1 MKILCLLA
9 PFLFFILSA
18 SQASAACDFKT
29 GKHIKEL
36 LNPIYIHNIQINVP
50 KSAKYAKNL
59 IKVFSSK
66 SQNIPP
72 KLRKK
77 FKANV
82 VINYQ
87 FGKCEFKGSIKQ
99 NGDWKDHIGL
109 LSGGRP
115 YRSLNVKLD
124 TGNVVSAVQ
133 FKLLIPKT
141 RNSENEILASLIL
154 KKLGIISPETFAV
167 EVGVNGIHSTMLFQ
181 ENAQKELLER
191 NYRREGPIFEGD
203 EKLLWS
209 FEDFDN
215 FELENISLSRMTN
228 RNWFMKGD
236 SSQAIT
242 LSAYSALQSAYLDYA
257 TNIDKA
263 LEMIITP
270 NKKES
275 PAFSEFLFALIA
287 MNGEHALRPHNQKI
301 YFNAIT
307 SEFEPIYYDGNV
319 SFRRLQGNPQIHM
332 DRPLDALLSM
342 GFFDNVSPN
351 FIKKITD
358 LLNSEVLRVEF
369 SDRVRAFN
377 KSKTSKVNFEKFFN
391 DAIAQYF
398 ENVQY
403 LDNKIT
409 NMLTDLNENKM
420 NRKSKVKFLKAVKN
434 SGVSQNHIQNL
445 KVLNGKYI
453 ATFHSG
459 NQQTISIKDVSK
471 VISRNNLNGERTVFI
486 GNNSYNELQKNVIT
500 HPVSFAKKLI
510 MSAGVEVRVSETE
523 KILTF
528 IQKKEN
534 DWVLIHSG
542 EFNGWKIEFNG
553 IQKTNNSKLLTNQ
566 RFNQN
571 GITGCINF
579 YKSNFQNTTI
589 KVSGGVC
596 EDSINIIN
604 SSGALKS
611 VSVDSAFAD
620 AIDIDFSIIDISEIY
635 VVDAGNDCF
644 DVSGGSYRVSN
655 IYLNNCLDKGV
666 SVGEGSTLFATNMEL
681 NSANIGVSSKDLS
694 KVEILNAQL
703 NDINVCLE
711 TLQKKQEFG
720 GGSMMVKNL
729 ECDGMV
735 EVDINSVYEA
745 VLH

>member
-1 MKILCLLA
+1 MKILCLLI
-9 PFLFFILSA
+9 PFLFFLLST
-18 SQASAACDFKT
+18 SQASSACDFKT

-36 LNPIYIHNIQINVP
+36 LHPIYIQNIQINVS

-59 IKVFSSK
+59 IKVLSSK

-72 KLRKK
+72 ELKKK

-141 RNSENEILASLIL
+141 RNGENEILASLIL
-154 KKLGIISPETFAV
+154 KKLGLISPETFAV
-167 EVGVNGIHSTMLFQ
+167 EVGVNGVFSTMLFQ
-181 ENAQKELLER
+181 ESARKELLER

-203 EKLLWS
+203 EALLWS
-209 FEDFDN
+209 FEDFNN

-228 RNWFMKGD
+228 GNWFMKGV

-242 LSAYSALQSAYLDYA
+242 LTAYSALQSAYLDYA
-257 TNIDKA
+257 TNIENA
-263 LEMIITP
+263 EELIITP

-275 PAFSEFLFALIA
+275 SEFSEFLFALLA
-287 MNGEHALRPHNQKI
+287 MNGGHALRPHNRKF

-307 SEFEPIYYDGNV
+307 SKFEPIYYDGNV
-319 SFRRLQGNPQIHM
+319 SFKKLADEYAGK
-332 DRPLDALLSM
+332 PLDALLSV

-351 FIKKITD
+351 FIEKIAD

-377 KSKTSKVNFEKFFN
+377 KSKISKVNFENFFN
-391 DAIAQYF
+391 DAIAQYI

-420 NRKSKVKFLKAVKN
+420 NRKSKLKFLEAVKN
-434 SGVSQNHIQNL
+434 SGVSQNHIQKL
-445 KVLNGKYI
+445 EVLDGKYI

-471 VISRNNLNGERTVFI
+471 IISRNNLNGERTVFM
-486 GNNSYNELQKNVIT
+486 GNNSHNELQKNVNT
-500 HPVSFAKKLI
+500 HTVSFAKKLT

-566 RFNQN
+566 RYNQN

-596 EDSINIIN
+596 EDSVNIIN

-620 AIDIDFSIIDISEIY
+620 AIDIDFSKIDISQIY
-635 VVDAGNDCF
+635 VNGAGNDCL

-694 KVEILNAQL
+694 KVKILNAQL

-711 TLQKKQEFG
+711 ALQKKQEFG
-720 GGSMMVKNL
+720 GGSMTVENL

-735 EVDINSVYEA
+735 EVDINSVYKA
-745 VLH
+745 VLY

>member
-1 MKILCLLA
+1 MKIISSLVS
-9 PFLFFILSA
+9 FLFFLVST
-18 SQASAACDFKT
+18 SQAFSACDFKT
-29 GKHIKEL
+29 GKYTEEL
-36 LNPIYIHNIQINVP
+36 LNPIYIKNIQINVP

-66 SQNIPP
+66 SLNIPP
-72 KLRKK
+72 ELKKK

-124 TGNVVSAVQ
+124 TGNVISAVQ

-141 RNSENEILASLIL
+141 RNGENEILASLIL
-154 KKLGIISPETFAV
+154 KKLGLISPETFAV
-167 EVGVNGIHSTMLFQ
+167 EVGVNGVSSTMLFQ
-181 ENAQKELLER
+181 ENARKELLER

-203 EKLLWS
+203 EALLWS
-209 FEDFDN
+209 FEDFNN

-228 RNWFMKGD
+228 KNWFMKGD

-257 TNIDKA
+257 TNIDKT
-263 LEMIITP
+263 LGKIIFP
-270 NKKES
+270 NNKES
-275 PAFSEFLFALIA
+275 SEFSEYLFALLA
-287 MNGEHALRPHNQKI
+287 MNGGHALRPHNRKY

-307 SEFEPIYYDGNV
+307 SKFEPVYYDGNV
-319 SFRRLQGNPQIHM
+319 SFKKLADKAM
-332 DRPLDALLSM
+332 ERPLDTILSA
-342 GFFDNVSPN
+342 GFSDNVSPN
-351 FIKKITD
+351 FIDKIAD

-391 DAIAQYF
+391 AAISQYL
-398 ENVQY
+398 ENVQN
-403 LDNKIT
+403 LENKIA

-434 SGVSQNHIQNL
+434 SGVTQNHIQNL
-445 KVLNGKYI
+445 EVLDGKYI

-459 NQQTISIKDVSK
+459 NQQSISIKDVSK

-486 GNNSYNELQKNVIT
+486 GNNSHNELQKNANT
-500 HPVSFAKKLI
+500 HTVSFAKKLT

-528 IQKKEN
+528 IQKNEN

-566 RFNQN
+566 RYNQN

-655 IYLNNCLDKGV
+655 IHLSNCSDKGV
-666 SVGEGSTLFATNMEL
+666 SVGEGSTLFIATIDL
-681 NSANIGVSSKDLS
+681 NSAEIGVSSKDLS
-694 KVEILNAQL
+694 KVDILEARFK
-703 NDINVCLE
+703 DVNVCVE
-711 TLQKKQEFG
+711 VMQKKQEFG
-720 GGSMMVKNL
+720 GGSMTVENL

>member
-1 MKILCLLA
+1 MKIISLLA
-9 PFLFFILSA
+9 PFLFFLVST
-18 SQASAACDFKT
+18 SQAFSACDFKS
-29 GKHIKEL
+29 GKYTEEL
-36 LNPIYIHNIQINVP
+36 LNPIYIQNIQINVP

-59 IKVFSSK
+59 IKVYSTK
-66 SQNIPP
+66 SRNIPP
-72 KLRKK
+72 ELKRK

-99 NGDWKDHIGL
+99 NGDWKDHIEL

-124 TGNVVSAVQ
+124 TGNVISAVQ

-141 RNSENEILASLIL
+141 RNGENEILASLIL
-154 KKLGIISPETFAV
+154 KKLGLISPETFAV
-167 EVGVNGIHSTMLFQ
+167 EVDVNGVSSTMLFQ
-181 ENAQKELLER
+181 ESARKELLER

-203 EKLLWS
+203 EALLWS
-209 FEDFDN
+209 FEDFNN

-228 RNWFMKGD
+228 KNWFMKGD

-257 TNIDKA
+257 TNIENA
-263 LEMIITP
+263 EGLIITP

-275 PAFSEFLFALIA
+275 SEFSEFLFALLA
-287 MNGEHALRPHNQKI
+287 MNGGHALRPHNRKY

-307 SEFEPIYYDGNV
+307 SKFEPIYYDGNV
-319 SFRRLQGNPQIHM
+319 SFKKLADTHM
-332 DRPLDALLSM
+332 GKPLDTILSA
-342 GFFDNVSPN
+342 GFSDNVSPN
-351 FIKKITD
+351 FIDKIAD

-377 KSKTSKVNFEKFFN
+377 KSKTSKVNFEKLFN

-409 NMLTDLNENKM
+409 NMLTDLNKM

-445 KVLNGKYI
+445 EVLDGKYI

-486 GNNSYNELQKNVIT
+486 GNNSHNELQKNVNT
-500 HPVSFAKKLI
+500 HTVSFAKKLT

-534 DWVLIHSG
+534 DWVLVHSG

-553 IQKTNNSKLLTNQ
+553 IQKTNKSKLLTNQ

-620 AIDIDFSIIDISEIY
+620 AIDIDFSTIDISEIY

-711 TLQKKQEFG
+711 ALQKKQEFG
-720 GGSMMVKNL
+720 GGSMTMENL
-729 ECDGMV
+729 ECDGIV
-735 EVDINSVYEA
+735 EVDINSVYEE
-745 VLH
+745 VLD

>member
-1 MKILCLLA
+1 MKILCLLT
-9 PFLFFILSA
+9 PFLFFLLST
-18 SQASAACDFKT
+18 SQASSACDFKT

-36 LNPIYIHNIQINVP
+36 LNPIYIQNIQINVS

-59 IKVFSSK
+59 IKVLSSK

-72 KLRKK
+72 ELKKK

-141 RNSENEILASLIL
+141 RNGENEILASLIL
-154 KKLGIISPETFAV
+154 KKLGLISPETFAV
-167 EVGVNGIHSTMLFQ
+167 EVGVNGVFSTMLFQ
-181 ENAQKELLER
+181 ESARKELLER

-203 EKLLWS
+203 EALLWS
-209 FEDFDN
+209 FEDFNN
-215 FELENISLSRMTN
+215 FELKNISLSRMTN
-228 RNWFMKGD
+228 GNWFMKGV

-242 LSAYSALQSAYLDYA
+242 LTAYSALQSAYLDYA
-257 TNIDKA
+257 TNIENA
-263 LEMIITP
+263 EELIITP

-275 PAFSEFLFALIA
+275 SEFSEFLFALLA
-287 MNGEHALRPHNQKI
+287 MNGGHALRPHNRKF

-307 SEFEPIYYDGNV
+307 SKFEPIYYDGNV
-319 SFRRLQGNPQIHM
+319 SFKKLADEYAGK
-332 DRPLDALLSM
+332 PLDALLSV

-351 FIKKITD
+351 FIEKIAD

-377 KSKTSKVNFEKFFN
+377 KSKISKVNFENFFN
-391 DAIAQYF
+391 DAIAQYI

-420 NRKSKVKFLKAVKN
+420 NRKSKLKFLEAVKN
-434 SGVSQNHIQNL
+434 SGVSQNHIQKL
-445 KVLNGKYI
+445 EVLDGKYI

-471 VISRNNLNGERTVFI
+471 IISRNNLNGERTVFM
-486 GNNSYNELQKNVIT
+486 GNNSYNELQKNVNT
-500 HPVSFAKKLI
+500 HTVSFAKKLT
-510 MSAGVEVRVSETE
+510 MSAGVEVRVSETD

-553 IQKTNNSKLLTNQ
+553 IQKTNKSKLLTNQ

-596 EDSINIIN
+596 EDSVNIIN

-620 AIDIDFSIIDISEIY
+620 AIDIDFSKIDISQIY
-635 VVDAGNDCF
+635 VNGAGNDCL

-711 TLQKKQEFG
+711 ALQKKQEFG
-720 GGSMMVKNL
+720 GGSMTVENL
-729 ECDGMV
+729 ECDGIV

>member
-18 SQASAACDFKT
+18 SQASAVCDFKT

-36 LNPIYIHNIQINVP
+36 LNPIYIQNIQINVP

-59 IKVFSSK
+59 IKVFTSS
-66 SQNIPP
+66 SSNIPP
-72 KLRKK
+72 ELKKK
-77 FKANV
+77 FQANV

-99 NGDWKDHIGL
+99 SGDWKDHIGL

-141 RNSENEILASLIL
+141 RNGENEILASLVL
-154 KKLGIISPETFAV
+154 KKLGLISPETFAV
-167 EVGVNGIHSTMLFQ
+167 EVGVNGVSSTMLFQ
-181 ENAQKELLER
+181 ESARKELLER
-191 NYRREGPIFEGD
+191 NHRREGPIFEGD
-203 EKLLWS
+203 EALLWS
-209 FEDFDN
+209 FEDFN
-215 FELENISLSRMTN
+215 LFELENISLSRMTN
-228 RNWFMKGD
+228 KNWFMKGD

-242 LSAYSALQSAYLDYA
+242 LSAYSALQSAYLNFA
-257 TNIDKA
+257 TNIENA
-263 LEMIITP
+263 EGLIITP

-275 PAFSEFLFALIA
+275 SEFSEFLFALLA
-287 MNGEHALRPHNQKI
+287 MNGAHALVPHNRKF

-307 SEFEPIYYDGNV
+307 SKFEPIYYDGNV
-319 SFRRLQGNPQIHM
+319 SFKKLANKHM
-332 DRPLDALLSM
+332 NRPLDTILSA
-342 GFFDNVSPN
+342 GFSNNVSPN
-351 FIKKITD
+351 FIDKIAD
-358 LLNSEVLRVEF
+358 LLNSEVLRAEF

-377 KSKTSKVNFEKFFN
+377 KSKISKVNFENFFN

-445 KVLNGKYI
+445 EVLDGKYI

-486 GNNSYNELQKNVIT
+486 GNDSHNELQKNDNT
-500 HPVSFAKKLI
+500 HTVSFAKKLT
-510 MSAGVEVRVSETE
+510 MSAGVKVRVSETE
-523 KILTF
+523 KTLTF

-711 TLQKKQEFG
+711 ALQKKQEFG
-720 GGSMMVKNL
+720 GGSMTVENL
-729 ECDGMV
+729 ECDGIV

>member
-1 MKILCLLA
+1 MKVISSLA
-9 PFLFFILSA
+9 PFLFFLVST
-18 SQASAACDFKT
+18 SQAFSACDFKT
-29 GKHIKEL
+29 GKYTEEL
-36 LNPIYIHNIQINVP
+36 LNPVYIQNIQINVP

-59 IKVFSSK
+59 SKVFSSK
-66 SQNIPP
+66 SRNIPP
-72 KLRKK
+72 ELKKK

-99 NGDWKDHIGL
+99 NGDEKDHIGL

-141 RNSENEILASLIL
+141 RNGKSEILASLIL
-154 KKLGIISPETFAV
+154 KNLGLISPETFAV
-167 EVGVNGIHSTMLFQ
+167 EVGVNGVSSTMLFQ
-181 ENAQKELLER
+181 ESARKELLER

-203 EKLLWS
+203 EALLWS
-209 FEDFDN
+209 FEDFN
-215 FELENISLSRMTN
+215 FFELENISLSRMTN
-228 RNWFMKGD
+228 KKWFMKGD

-257 TNIDKA
+257 TNMKNAQKLI
-263 LEMIITP
+263 LTP
-270 NKKES
+270 NKKVS
-275 PAFSEFLFALIA
+275 PEFSEFMFALLA
-287 MNGEHALRPHNQKI
+287 MNGSHALRPHNRKF

-307 SEFEPIYYDGNV
+307 SKFEPIYYDGNV
-319 SFRRLQGNPQIHM
+319 SFIKVANKHRG
-332 DRPLDALLSM
+332 RPLDTILFT
-342 GFFDNVSPN
+342 GFSDNVSPN
-351 FIKKITD
+351 FIDKIAD
-358 LLNSEVLRVEF
+358 ILNSEVLRAEF
-369 SDRVRAFN
+369 SNRAKALN
-377 KSKTSKVNFEKFFN
+377 KSKTLKVNFEKFFN
-391 DAIAQYF
+391 DAIAQYY

-409 NMLTDLNENKM
+409 NMLDDLNENKM
-420 NRKSKVKFLKAVKN
+420 NRKPKLKFLEAVKN
-434 SGVSQNHIQNL
+434 SGVSQNHIQKL
-445 KVLNGKYI
+445 EALDGEYI

-486 GNNSYNELQKNVIT
+486 GNTSYSELQKNVIS
-500 HPVSFAKKLI
+500 HPVSFAKKLT
-510 MSAGVEVRVSETE
+510 MSAGVKVSVSETE

-528 IQKKEN
+528 IQEKEN
-534 DWVLIHSG
+534 DWVLIQSG

-589 KVSGGVC
+589 NVSGGVC

-604 SSGALKS
+604 SSGTLKS
-611 VSVDSAFAD
+611 IFVDSAFAD

-635 VVDAGNDCF
+635 VTDAGNDCF
-644 DVSGGSYRVSN
+644 DVSGGSYQVSN

-711 TLQKKQEFG
+711 ALQKKQEFG
-720 GGSMMVKNL
+720 GGSMTVENL
-729 ECDGMV
+729 ECDGIV

>member
-18 SQASAACDFKT
+18 SQSSAACDFKT

-36 LNPIYIHNIQINVP
+36 LNPIYIQNIQINVP

-59 IKVFSSK
+59 IKIFHSK
-66 SQNIPP
+66 SKNIPP
-72 KLRKK
+72 ELKKK

-87 FGKCEFKGSIKQ
+87 FGKCEFKGSIRQ
-99 NGDWKDHIGL
+99 NGDWRDHIGL
-109 LSGGRP
+109 LGAGRP

-141 RNSENEILASLIL
+141 RNGKNEILASLIL
-154 KKLGIISPETFAV
+154 KKLGLISPETFAV
-167 EVGVNGIHSTMLFQ
+167 EVGVNGVSSTMLFQ
-181 ENAQKELLER
+181 ESARKELLER

-203 EKLLWS
+203 EALLWS
-209 FEDFDN
+209 FEDFNN
-215 FELENISLSRMTN
+215 FELENISLSRMIN
-228 RNWFMKGD
+228 DNWFMKGD

-242 LSAYSALQSAYLDYA
+242 LSAYSALQSTYLDYA
-257 TNIDKA
+257 SNINKVPG
-263 LEMIITP
+263 MVIFP
-270 NKKES
+270 NNNES
-275 PAFSEFLFALIA
+275 SEFSEFLFALLA
-287 MNGEHALRPHNQKI
+287 MNGAHALRPHNRKFH
-301 YFNAIT
+301 FNAIT
-307 SEFEPIYYDGNV
+307 SKFEPIYYDGNV
-319 SFRRLQGNPQIHM
+319 SFKKLADIHM
-332 DRPLDALLSM
+332 GRPLDTILSA
-342 GFFDNVSPN
+342 GFSDNVSPN
-351 FIKKITD
+351 FIDKIAD
-358 LLNSEVLRVEF
+358 ILNSEVLRVEF

-391 DAIAQYF
+391 DAIAQYY

-409 NMLTDLNENKM
+409 NMLTDLNKNKM

-445 KVLNGKYI
+445 EVLDGKYI

-486 GNNSYNELQKNVIT
+486 GNNSHNELQKNVNT
-500 HPVSFAKKLI
+500 HTVSFAKKLT

-711 TLQKKQEFG
+711 ALQKKQEFG
-720 GGSMMVKNL
+720 GGSMTVENL
-729 ECDGMV
+729 ECDGIV

>member
-1 MKILCLLA
+1 
-9 PFLFFILSA
+9 
-18 SQASAACDFKT
+18 
-29 GKHIKEL
+29 
-36 LNPIYIHNIQINVP
+36 
-50 KSAKYAKNL
+50 
-59 IKVFSSK
+59 
-66 SQNIPP
+66 
-72 KLRKK
+72 
-77 FKANV
+77 
-82 VINYQ
+82 
-87 FGKCEFKGSIKQ
+87 
-99 NGDWKDHIGL
+99 
-109 LSGGRP
+109 
-115 YRSLNVKLD
+115 
-124 TGNVVSAVQ
+124 
-133 FKLLIPKT
+133 
-141 RNSENEILASLIL
+141 
-154 KKLGIISPETFAV
+154 
-167 EVGVNGIHSTMLFQ
+167 
-181 ENAQKELLER
+181 
-191 NYRREGPIFEGD
+191 
-203 EKLLWS
+203 
-209 FEDFDN
+209 
-215 FELENISLSRMTN
+215 
-228 RNWFMKGD
+228 
-236 SSQAIT
+236 
-242 LSAYSALQSAYLDYA
+242 
-257 TNIDKA
+257 
-263 LEMIITP
+263 
-270 NKKES
+270 
-275 PAFSEFLFALIA
+275 
-287 MNGEHALRPHNQKI
+287 
-301 YFNAIT
+301 
-307 SEFEPIYYDGNV
+307 
-319 SFRRLQGNPQIHM
+319 
-332 DRPLDALLSM
+332 
-342 GFFDNVSPN
+342 
-351 FIKKITD
+351 
-358 LLNSEVLRVEF
+358 
-369 SDRVRAFN
+369 
-377 KSKTSKVNFEKFFN
+377 
-391 DAIAQYF
+391 
-398 ENVQY
+398 
-403 LDNKIT
+403 
-409 NMLTDLNENKM
+409 MLTDLNENKM

-445 KVLNGKYI
+445 EVLDGKYI

-486 GNNSYNELQKNVIT
+486 GNNSHNELQKNVNT
-500 HPVSFAKKLI
+500 HTVSFAKKLI

-604 SSGALKS
+604 SSGVLKS

-635 VVDAGNDCF
+635 VADAGNDCF

-694 KVEILNAQL
+694 KVKILNAQL

-711 TLQKKQEFG
+711 VLQKKQEFG
-720 GGSMMVKNL
+720 GGSMTVEKL

-735 EVDINSVYEA
+735 EVDINSVYKA

>member
-1 MKILCLLA
+1 MKIISSLV
-9 PFLFFILSA
+9 PFLFFLVST
-18 SQASAACDFKT
+18 SQAFSACDFKT
-29 GKHIKEL
+29 GKYTEEL
-36 LNPIYIHNIQINVP
+36 LNPIYIQNIQINVP
-50 KSAKYAKNL
+50 KSAKYARNL
-59 IKVFSSK
+59 IKVLSSK

-72 KLRKK
+72 ELKKK

-141 RNSENEILASLIL
+141 RNGENEILASLIL
-154 KKLGIISPETFAV
+154 KKLGLISPETFAV
-167 EVGVNGIHSTMLFQ
+167 EVGVNGVTSTMLFQ
-181 ENAQKELLER
+181 ESARKELLER

-203 EKLLWS
+203 EALLWS
-209 FEDFDN
+209 FEDFNN

-228 RNWFMKGD
+228 GNWFMKGV

-242 LSAYSALQSAYLDYA
+242 LTAYSALQSAYLDYA
-257 TNIDKA
+257 TNIENA
-263 LEMIITP
+263 EELIITP

-275 PAFSEFLFALIA
+275 SEFSEFLFALLA
-287 MNGEHALRPHNQKI
+287 MNGGHALKPHNRKF

-307 SEFEPIYYDGNV
+307 SKFEPIYYDGNV
-319 SFRRLQGNPQIHM
+319 SFKKLADEYAGK
-332 DRPLDALLSM
+332 PLDALLSV

-351 FIKKITD
+351 FIEKIAD

-377 KSKTSKVNFEKFFN
+377 KSKISKVNFENFFN
-391 DAIAQYF
+391 DAIAQYI

-420 NRKSKVKFLKAVKN
+420 NRKSKLKFLEAVKN
-434 SGVSQNHIQNL
+434 SGVSQNHIQKL
-445 KVLNGKYI
+445 EVLDGKYI

-471 VISRNNLNGERTVFI
+471 IISRNNLNGERTVFM
-486 GNNSYNELQKNVIT
+486 GNNSHNELQKNVNT
-500 HPVSFAKKLI
+500 HTVSFAKKLT

-553 IQKTNNSKLLTNQ
+553 IQKTNKSKLLTNQ

-711 TLQKKQEFG
+711 ALQKKQEFG
-720 GGSMMVKNL
+720 GGSMTVENL
-729 ECDGMV
+729 ECDGIV

>member
-1 MKILCLLA
+1 MKILCLLT
-9 PFLFFILSA
+9 PFLFFLLST
-18 SQASAACDFKT
+18 SQASSACDFKT

-36 LNPIYIHNIQINVP
+36 LNPIYIQNIQINVP

-59 IKVFSSK
+59 IKVFTSS
-66 SQNIPP
+66 SSNIPP
-72 KLRKK
+72 ELKKK
-77 FKANV
+77 FQANV

-99 NGDWKDHIGL
+99 NGDWKDHIGFL
-109 LSGGRP
+109 NGGRL

-141 RNSENEILASLIL
+141 RNGGNEILASLIL
-154 KKLGIISPETFAV
+154 KKLGLISPETFAV
-167 EVGVNGIHSTMLFQ
+167 EVGVNGVSSTMLFQ
-181 ENAQKELLER
+181 ESARKELLER

-203 EKLLWS
+203 EALLWS
-209 FEDFDN
+209 FEDFNN

-228 RNWFMKGD
+228 KNWFMKGD

-257 TNIDKA
+257 TNIDKT
-263 LEMIITP
+263 LGLIIFP
-270 NKKES
+270 NNKES
-275 PAFSEFLFALIA
+275 SEFSEYLFALLA
-287 MNGEHALRPHNQKI
+287 MSGGHALRPHNRKF

-307 SEFEPIYYDGNV
+307 SKFESIYYDGNV
-319 SFRRLQGNPQIHM
+319 SFKKLADKAMG
-332 DRPLDALLSM
+332 RPLDTILSA
-342 GFFDNVSPN
+342 GFSDNVSPN
-351 FIKKITD
+351 FIDKIAD

-391 DAIAQYF
+391 AAIAQYF

-403 LDNKIT
+403 LENKIA

-445 KVLNGKYI
+445 EVLDGKYI

-486 GNNSYNELQKNVIT
+486 GNNSHNELQKNFNT
-500 HPVSFAKKLI
+500 HTVSFAKKLT

-681 NSANIGVSSKDLS
+681 NNANIGVSSKDLS

-711 TLQKKQEFG
+711 ALQKKQEFG
-720 GGSMMVKNL
+720 GGSMTVENL
-729 ECDGMV
+729 ECDGIV

>member
-18 SQASAACDFKT
+18 LQASAACDFKT

-36 LNPIYIHNIQINVP
+36 LNPIYIQNIQINVP

-59 IKVFSSK
+59 IKVFTSK

-72 KLRKK
+72 ELKKK

-141 RNSENEILASLIL
+141 RNGENEILASLIL
-154 KKLGIISPETFAV
+154 KKLGLISPETFAV
-167 EVGVNGIHSTMLFQ
+167 EVGVNGVSSTMLFQ
-181 ENAQKELLER
+181 ESARKELLER

-203 EKLLWS
+203 EALLWS
-209 FEDFDN
+209 FEDFNN

-228 RNWFMKGD
+228 KNWFMKGD

-263 LEMIITP
+263 LGLIITP

-275 PAFSEFLFALIA
+275 SEFSEFMFALLA
-287 MNGEHALRPHNQKI
+287 MNGGHALRPHNRKF

-307 SEFEPIYYDGNV
+307 SKFEPIYYDGNV
-319 SFRRLQGNPQIHM
+319 SFKKLADNHIG
-332 DRPLDALLSM
+332 RPLDTILSA
-342 GFFDNVSPN
+342 GFSDNVSPN
-351 FIKKITD
+351 FIDKIAD
-358 LLNSEVLRVEF
+358 LLNSEVLRAEF

-377 KSKTSKVNFEKFFN
+377 KSKISKVNFENFFN

-420 NRKSKVKFLKAVKN
+420 NRESKLNFLEAVKS
-434 SGVSQNHIQNL
+434 SGVSQNHIQKL
-445 KVLNGKYI
+445 EVLDGKYI

-486 GNNSYNELQKNVIT
+486 GNNSYNELQKNVIN
-500 HPVSFAKKLI
+500 HPVSFAKKLT

-711 TLQKKQEFG
+711 ALQKKQEFG
-720 GGSMMVKNL
+720 GGSMTVENL
-729 ECDGMV
+729 ECDGIV
-735 EVDINSVYEA
+735 EVDINSVYEE
-745 VLH
+745 VLD

>member
-1 MKILCLLA
+1 MNLLSLLTQ
-9 PFLFFILSA
+9 FLFILVSS
-18 SQASAACDFKT
+18 SQAYSACNFKT
-29 GKHIKEL
+29 GKYIEEL
-36 LNPIYIHNIQINVP
+36 LNPIYIQNIQINVP

-59 IKVFSSK
+59 IKVMSSK
-66 SQNIPP
+66 SENIPP
-72 KLRKK
+72 ELKK
-77 FKANV
+77 SFNAQIIV
-82 VINYQ
+82 NYQ
-87 FGKCEFKGSIKQ
+87 FGICKFKGSIKQ

-124 TGNVVSAVQ
+124 TGNVVSAVR
-133 FKLLIPKT
+133 FKLLIPKS
-141 RNSENEILASLIL
+141 RNSENEILSSLIL
-154 KKLGIISPETFAV
+154 KKLSIISPETFAV
-167 EVGVNGIHSTMLFQ
+167 EVGVNGVFTTMLFQ
-181 ENAQKELLER
+181 ESARKELLEK

-203 EKLLWS
+203 EALLWS
-209 FEDFDN
+209 FEDFNN
-215 FELENISLSRMTN
+215 FELENMSLSRMTN
-228 RNWFMKGD
+228 KNWFMKGD
-236 SSQAIT
+236 SSQAIS

-257 TNIDKA
+257 TNIDKT
-263 LEMIITP
+263 LGMIITP

-275 PAFSEFLFALIA
+275 SEFSEFMFALLA
-287 MNGEHALRPHNQKI
+287 MNGGHALRPHNRKF

-307 SEFEPIYYDGNV
+307 SKFEPIYYDGDV
-319 SFRRLQGNPQIHM
+319 SFKKLADKHLG
-332 DRPLDALLSM
+332 RPLDSILSV
-342 GFFDNVSPN
+342 GFSDNVSPN
-351 FIKKITD
+351 FIDKIAD
-358 LLNSEVLRVEF
+358 LLNSEVLRAEF
-369 SDRVRAFN
+369 SDRTRALN
-377 KSKTSKVNFEKFFN
+377 KSKTLKVNFDKFFN
-391 DAIAQYF
+391 DAMTQYL
-398 ENVQY
+398 ENVQS
-403 LDNKIT
+403 LDKKIK
-409 NMLTDLNENKM
+409 NMLTDLNENKI
-420 NRKSKVKFLKAVKN
+420 NRKSKLKFMKAVKS
-434 SGVSQNHIQNL
+434 SGVSQNHIQKL
-445 KVLNGKYI
+445 EVLDEKYI

-471 VISRNNLNGERTVFI
+471 VISRNNLNGKRTVFI
-486 GNNSYNELQKNVIT
+486 GNNSYNELQKNIVT
-500 HPVSFAKKLI
+500 HPVSFAKKLT
-510 MSAGVEVRVSETE
+510 MSAGLEVLVSETE
-523 KILTF
+523 KKLTF
-528 IQKKEN
+528 NQKKEN

-553 IQKTNNSKLLTNQ
+553 IQKTNNSKLSTNQ

-635 VVDAGNDCF
+635 VIHAGNDCF
-644 DVSGGSYRVSN
+644 DVSGGIYRVSN
-655 IYLNNCLDKGV
+655 IYLNDCIDKGV
-666 SVGEGSTLFATNMEL
+666 SVGEGSTLFAKNMEL
-681 NSANIGVSSKDLS
+681 NSASIGVSSKDLS

-720 GGSMMVKNL
+720 GGSMMVENL
-729 ECDGMV
+729 ECDGIV

-745 VLH
+745 ILH